1 MPTATETQI
10 PLSLYLWKR
19 IRQLGARSVM
29 GVPGDMNLELLDY
42 IDQVEE
48 LSWVGNANELNSAYA
63 ADGYARVK
71 GCPGVI
77 VTTMGV
83 GELSALN
90 GVAGAYTEQV
100 KLIHVVWT
108 TATHVQAKRLMIHH
122 NLGPD
127 PDHKVFE
134 KISTHVRCAYAW
146 LEDKATAAAE
156 VDRVIRECMLWSLP
170 VYLFVPMDYVHV
182 LIEASPLRIPI
193 DLQRNEAEALN
204 RTIQAIKTAKNPILL
219 VDCLTDR
226 HAATEEARKLADLLG
241 FPIFSTSMGKTIIDE
256 THPKYGGVYNGEVSY
271 LGVKRAVEESDCILN
286 IGPLLADSNTGGHT
300 REIRLD
306 QVILVEPRSCT
317 ILGTTYAHVYLK
329 PFLQKLLVALQEIT
343 LPSIPLPTL
352 PSQPV
357 PADTDSKKIVQSWI
371 WKRLGELTRPG
382 DILIAESG
390 TAQFGFPDATFQA
403 GVKYI
408 TQVYYGSI
416 GYSVGCCLGA
426 AIAQGELQAETGLKN
441 GRTILVVG
449 DGSLQLTV
457 QEIGTMIRLGLSP
470 LLIVIN
476 NKGYTI
482 ERAIHGPQA
491 GYNDISSWRHQA
503 LLNFFGARSPE
514 ESSREV
520 HTKEEMDRV
529 FSLKEY
535 QYPRDIQL
543 LEVHMDVMDIPWRL
557 RNQITIVNARAKKR
571 KAALEGS
578 ANGVRG
584 M

>member
-1 MPTATETQI
+1 MPAATESQI
-10 PLSLYLWKR
+10 PLVQYLWTR
-19 IRQLGARSVM
+19 IRQLGVGSVM

-42 IDQVEE
+42 IDQVDG
-48 LSWVGNANELNSAYA
+48 LSWVGNANELNAAYA

-71 GCPGVI
+71 GCPGVV

-100 KLIHVVWT
+100 KLIHIVGT

-122 NLGPD
+122 SLGPN

-134 KISTHVRCAYAW
+134 KISAHVRCAHAW
-146 LEDKATAAAE
+146 LEDAATAGTE
-156 VDRVIRECMLWSLP
+156 IDRVIRECLLRSLP
-170 VYLFVPMDYVHV
+170 VYLFVPMDFVHV
-182 LIEASPLRIPI
+182 PIDASPLRSHIELNHPI
-193 DLQRNEAEALN
+193 DVANETEALSM
-204 RTIQAIKTAKNPILL
+204 ALKALKTAKNPLLL

-226 HAATEEARKLADLLG
+226 HGAVQEARRLADRLE
-241 FPIFSTSMGKTIIDE
+241 FPILATSMGKTIIEE
-256 THPKYGGVYNGEVSY
+256 THPLYCGVYNGEVSY
-271 LGVKRAVEESDCILN
+271 PGVKATVERSDCILN
-286 IGPLLADSNTGGHT
+286 LGPLLADSNTGGHT
-300 REIRLD
+300 REIRPE
-306 QVILVEPRSCT
+306 QVILVEPDSCT
-317 ILGTTYAHVYLK
+317 IAV
-329 PFLQKLLVALQEIT
+329 LQKLLSVLET
-343 LPSIPLPTL
+343 VKLPSSTVPVL

-357 PADTDSKKIVQSWI
+357 PEDADSKKIVQSWI

-390 TAQFGFPDATFQA
+390 TAQFGFPDATFPA
-403 GVKYI
+403 GAKYV

-416 GYSVGCCLGA
+416 GYSVGSCLGV
-426 AIAQGELQAETGLKN
+426 AIAQRELQAATGVKD

-457 QEIGTMIRLGLSP
+457 QEVGTMIRLGLNP

-491 GYNDISSWRHQA
+491 GYNDIASWRHQS
-503 LLNFFGARSPE
+503 LLTFFGAVNAE

-520 HTKEEMDRV
+520 RTKDELDKV
-529 FSLKEY
+529 FSLLEY
-535 QYPRDIQL
+535 QSPKNIQL
-543 LEVHMDVMDIPWRL
+543 LEVHMDAMDIPWRL
-557 RNQITIVNARAKKR
+557 RNQIAIVNARAKAR
-571 KAALEGS
+571 KASLETS
-578 ANGVRG
+578 TNGVNG
-584 M
+584 A